1 MFYSFSKVFLKLKKF
16 QLRIF
21 FLFLSIFN
29 YDYMQKTLTNPNASF
44 GSMPVFMTAISTIL
58 GAILFLRFGWAI
70 GHVGFIGVLAIIIIG
85 HLVTIPTA
93 LAVAEIATNQ
103 KVEGGG
109 AYYIISRSFGLNIG
123 GSIGIALYLSQ
134 AISVAFYIIAFG
146 EAFDAVLP
154 YLPFEIDPLVFKK
167 IVTLVMMTIL
177 SVVVI
182 IRGANIGMKALYV
195 VVAMLFLSI
204 ILFFIGKPADGNVE
218 FLFNETTQN
227 PKPFFY
233 VFTIIF
239 PAFTGIAA
247 GLGLSGDLKEPKKS
261 IPKGTLWA
269 TLIGMLIY
277 ILIAYKLTISAS
289 PDELAGDQLI
299 MQRIALWGP
308 IIPIGLAAATLSS
321 AIGSILVAP
330 RTLQAIGF
338 DDILPYPNLNKWL
351 AKGKKIDNDPANAT
365 IITIVIAFFFVGIGD
380 VNFVAQI
387 ISMFFMVTYG
397 VICLISFLE
406 HFAAD
411 PSYRPTFKHNR
422 WYYSLA
428 GAVFSFWLMFKM
440 DLTYSILSLS
450 IMGVIYY
457 IISKYKPER
466 RGLEKLF
473 KGVVFQL
480 SRQIQ
485 IFVQQANKEEQEY
498 NWRPFAVCVSSDSF
512 ERQSAFDLLGWVS
525 HKYGFG
531 TYIHYIKGFL
541 NNKTNL
547 ESKDTLERLISRAKG
562 SNTRVYIDTI
572 ISPSYT
578 SAIAQVIQ
586 LSGISGKGSNL
597 ILFEFPNENPESLK
611 NALDNYA
618 LFNSCKLDVCF
629 LNTSLKG
636 FGYKKEIHVWIGRH
650 DFYNAN
656 LMILLAYIILG
667 HPEWQKGFIKIYSL
681 ASSNKFDDERQKW
694 LDLIK
699 SGRLPIAPG
708 NVQMIPFE
716 EGDNKESVVKKQSKD
731 ADLTILGFS
740 SEDITKGTERFTKY
754 EGMGNILFVNAYRK
768 KEIE

>member
-1 MFYSFSKVFLKLKKF
+1 
-16 QLRIF
+16 
-21 FLFLSIFN
+21 
-29 YDYMQKTLTNPNASF
+29 MQKTLSNPNATF

-58 GAILFLRFGWAI
+58 GAILFLRFGWAV
-70 GHVGFIGVLAIIIIG
+70 GNVGFWGVLTIIIVG

-93 LAVAEIATNQ
+93 FAVAEIATNQ
-103 KVEGGG
+103 KVQGGG

-123 GSIGIALYLSQ
+123 GAIGIALYLSQ

-154 YLPFEIDPLVFKK
+154 YLSYEIDPLLFKK
-167 IVTLVMMTIL
+167 VVTLIMMTLL
-177 SVVVI
+177 SVIVV

-195 VVAMLFLSI
+195 VVAILFLSI
-204 ILFFIGKPADGNVE
+204 ILFFMGSADTEPHTLLLNHTAENSEG
-218 FLFNETTQN
+218 
-227 PKPFFY
+227 FFY

-247 GLGLSGDLKEPKKS
+247 GLGLSGDLKDPKKS

-269 TLIGMLIY
+269 TLIGMVVY
-277 ILIAYKLTISAS
+277 VGIAYKLTISAT
-289 PDELAGDQLI
+289 PEELAGDQLI

-338 DDILPYPNLNKWL
+338 DNILPYPHINKWF
-351 AKGKKIDNDPANAT
+351 AKGKEKDNDPVNGSLV
-365 IITIVIAFFFVGIGD
+365 TIVIAYFFVIIGD

-397 VICLISFLE
+397 AICLISFLE
-406 HFAAD
+406 NFAAD
-411 PSYRPTFKHNR
+411 PSYRPTFKHNK

-428 GAVFSFWLMFKM
+428 GAVLSFWLMFKM
-440 DLTYSILSLS
+440 NLTYAFVSVV
-450 IMGVIYY
+450 IMGVIYL
-457 IISKYKPER
+457 IISKYRPEK

-485 IFVQQANKEEQEY
+485 IFVQQANKEEQGY
-498 NWRPFAVCVSSDSF
+498 NWRPFAVCVSADSF
-512 ERQSAFDLLGWVS
+512 ERQSAFDLLGWIS

-531 TYIHYIKGFL
+531 TYIHYVEGFL
-541 NNKTNL
+541 NTQTYYH
-547 ESKDTLERLISRAKG
+547 SKKTLERLISRAKG

-597 ILFEFPNENPESLK
+597 ILFEFPSDKPESLK
-611 NALDNYA
+611 NALDNYM
-618 LFNSCKLDVCF
+618 LFDSCKMDVCF
-629 LNTSLKG
+629 LNTSIKG

-650 DFYNAN
+650 DFHNAN
-656 LMILLAYIILG
+656 LMVLLAYIILG
-667 HPEWQKGFIKIYSL
+667 HPDWQKGFIKIYSL
-681 ASSNKFDDERQKW
+681 VPAKEGNEERKKW
-694 LDLIK
+694 LDRIK

-708 NVQMIPFE
+708 NVQMVSFS
-716 EGDNKESVVKKQSKD
+716 EGDNKESIIKKQSHD
-731 ADLTILGFS
+731 ADLTIIGFS
-740 SEDITKGTERFTKY
+740 SEDIKNGTERFTKY
-754 EGMGNILFVNAYRK
+754 DNMGNILFVNAYRK

>member
-1 MFYSFSKVFLKLKKF
+1 
-16 QLRIF
+16 
-21 FLFLSIFN
+21 
-29 YDYMQKTLTNPNASF
+29 MQKAITNPNATF

-58 GAILFLRFGWAI
+58 GAILFLRFGWAV
-70 GHVGFIGVLAIIIIG
+70 GNVGFLGVLAIIVIG

-123 GSIGIALYLSQ
+123 GAIGIALYLSQ

-154 YLPFEIDPLVFKK
+154 LIPYDIEPANFKK
-167 IVTLVMMTIL
+167 IVTLVMMTLL
-177 SVVVI
+177 SVIVV

-195 VVAMLFLSI
+195 VVGVLFLSI
-204 ILFFIGKPADGNVE
+204 VLFFMGTPTSENTFFFLNESADNAE
-218 FLFNETTQN
+218 S
-227 PKPFFY
+227 FFY

-247 GLGLSGDLKEPKKS
+247 GLGLSGDLKDPKKS
-261 IPKGTLWA
+261 IPRGTLWA
-269 TLIGMLIY
+269 TLIGMLVY
-277 ILIAYKLTISAS
+277 VAIAYKLTISAS
-289 PDELAGDQLI
+289 PEELASDQLI
-299 MQRIALWGP
+299 MQKIAIWGP

-338 DDILPYPNLNKWL
+338 DKILPYPHINKWL
-351 AKGKKIDNDPANAT
+351 SKGKVKDNDPVNGTLVT
-365 IITIVIAFFFVGIGD
+365 IAIAYVFVIIGD

-397 VICLISFLE
+397 AICLISFLE

-411 PSYRPTFKHNR
+411 PSYRPTFKHNK
-422 WYYSLA
+422 WYYSIA
-428 GAVFSFWLMFKM
+428 GAVLSFWLMFKM
-440 DLTYSILSLS
+440 NLTYALISML
-450 IMGVIYY
+450 IMGVIYL
-457 IISKYKPER
+457 IISKYRPEK

-473 KGVVFQL
+473 KGVIFQL

-485 IFVQQANKEEQEY
+485 IFVQRANKEEQEY
-498 NWRPFAVCVSSDSF
+498 YWRPFAVCVSADSF
-512 ERQSAFDLLGWVS
+512 ERQSAFDLLGWLS

-531 TYIHYIKGFL
+531 TYIHYVEGFL
-541 NNKTNL
+541 NSQTHHQ
-547 ESKDTLERLISRAKG
+547 SKKTLERLISRAKG
-562 SNTRVYIDTI
+562 SNTRVYIDTV

-597 ILFEFPNENPESLK
+597 ILFEFPSDKPESLK
-611 NALDNYA
+611 NALDNYI
-618 LFNSCKLDVCF
+618 LYDSCKMDVCF

-636 FGYKKEIHVWIGRH
+636 FGYKKEIHIWIGRH
-650 DFYNAN
+650 DFHNAN
-656 LMILLAYIILG
+656 LMVLLAYIILG
-667 HPEWQKGFIKIYSL
+667 HPDWKKGFIKIFSL
-681 ASSNKFDDERQKW
+681 TPAQESKEERKKW
-694 LDLIK
+694 LDRIK
-699 SGRLPIAPG
+699 CGRLPIVPG
-708 NVQMIPFE
+708 NVQIITFN
-716 EGDNKESVVKKQSKD
+716 EGDSKEEIVKKQSHD

-740 SEDITKGTERFTKY
+740 SEDIKKGIDSFAKY

-768 KEIE
+768 KEID